1 MEQRRIFKCWSCR
14 RNFSL
19 LRKIDGQMQIEI
31 VCPFCYKE
39 GVVDLGPYN
48 NPCSEIFRS
57 SAPHHCPKSHEVNF
71 PEVIMTTESAD

>member
-19 LRKIDGQMQIEI
+19 LRKIDGQSQLEI

-39 GVVDLGPYN
+39 GIVDLGPYLDG
-48 NPCSEIFRS
+48 CSEVFRS
-57 SAPHHCPKSHEVNF
+57 NAPNQYHTDHNIDLSEA
-71 PEVIMTTESAD
+71 IMGREPVD